1 MGFFTS
7 SAITVACLAVN
18 NVVAFPHLAMDGM
31 TAPIAAD
38 VAYKQL
44 LERQSATRPQGGAPL
59 PLTPPPF
66 DAASQ
71 LINVTGAHA
80 FVAPGSGDARGECPG
95 LNALANHNYLPHNGI
110 ATINEF
116 VSATG
121 QVFGMGADLALFLS
135 TYGAVIDGSGT
146 SWSIS
151 GGPHVG
157 IGGSHGNYETDSSPL
172 KSDLYQYGSNS
183 KLILE
188 QFHELYDMQPNAATA
203 NYNLDVLRT
212 FRNQRFQ
219 ESINKNPYFVYGP
232 FTGMAVSQAAFTF
245 IYRFMANHSAEY
257 PEVETDILYF
267 TSSNPQLTLVGC
279 NEGKVDTYQNIDAS
293 TLSNGA
299 YTAAQAAANP
309 ICFATEFALAELP
322 GLTGLS
328 LTSGVLGSL
337 TSVLSSVTKNLGCKA
352 IGSVNTTALALCPGF
367 TLYGG
372 PTAPVAPG
380 AIQS

>member
-7 SAITVACLAVN
+7 SAITVACLAA
-18 NVVAFPHLAMDGM
+18 NVVAFPHLAMDGL

-44 LERQSATRPQGGAPL
+44 LQRQSTTRPQGGAPL

-80 FVAPGSGDARGECPG
+80 FTAPGSGDARGECPG

-110 ATINEF
+110 ATINQF
-116 VSATG
+116 VSATT

-146 SWSIS
+146 SWSIA

-157 IGGSHGNYETDSSPL
+157 IGGSHGNYESDSSPL

-219 ESINKNPYFVYGP
+219 ESIDKNPLFV
-232 FTGMAVSQAAFTF
+232 
-245 IYRFMANHSAEY
+245 
-257 PEVETDILYF
+257 
-267 TSSNPQLTLVGC
+267 
-279 NEGKVDTYQNIDAS
+279 
-293 TLSNGA
+293 
-299 YTAAQAAANP
+299 
-309 ICFATEFALAELP
+309 
-322 GLTGLS
+322 
-328 LTSGVLGSL
+328 
-337 TSVLSSVTKNLGCKA
+337 CK
-352 IGSVNTTALALCPGF
+352 
-367 TLYGG
+367 
-372 PTAPVAPG
+372 
-380 AIQS
+380 